1 MSVSSIDP
9 LRVPFYYE
17 KKKFRQITLIILMA
31 LMVLISLD
39 NRQKTVQV
47 LPDVLEESVEESQL
61 RLNDG
66 DKYFLPDILRR
77 NAISKLFIYK

>member
-1 MSVSSIDP
+1 
-9 LRVPFYYE
+9 
-17 KKKFRQITLIILMA
+17 
-31 LMVLISLD
+31 MVLISLD

-47 LPDVLEESVEESQL
+47 LPDVLEESVDESQL

-66 DKYFLPDILRR
+66 DKNFLPDILRR

>member
-1 MSVSSIDP
+1 
-9 LRVPFYYE
+9 
-17 KKKFRQITLIILMA
+17 MA

-47 LPDVLEESVEESQL
+47 LPDVLEESVDESQL

-66 DKYFLPDILRR
+66 DKNFLPDILRR
-77 NAISKLFIYK
+77 NAISKSFIYK

>member
-1 MSVSSIDP
+1 
-9 LRVPFYYE
+9 
-17 KKKFRQITLIILMA
+17 
-31 LMVLISLD
+31 MVLISLD

-77 NAISKLFIYK
+77 NAISKLFIYSLC

>member
-1 MSVSSIDP
+1 
-9 LRVPFYYE
+9 
-17 KKKFRQITLIILMA
+17 MA

-77 NAISKLFIYK
+77 NAISKLFIYKIFCVEYVYVNICLVYI

>member
-1 MSVSSIDP
+1 
-9 LRVPFYYE
+9 
-17 KKKFRQITLIILMA
+17 MA
-31 LMVLISLD
+31 LIVLISLD

-47 LPDVLEESVEESQL
+47 LPDVLEESVDESQL

-66 DKYFLPDILRR
+66 DKNFLPDILRR

>member
-1 MSVSSIDP
+1 M
-9 LRVPFYYE
+9 

-39 NRQKTVQV
+39 NRQKKIQV
-47 LPDVLEESVEESQL
+47 LPDVLEESVDESQL

-77 NAISKLFIYK
+77 NAISRLFIYK